1 MWGWHWQL
9 VPGVRAPGEWGRVP
23 NTVAG
28 GKQPEAGPVP
38 RDRGG
43 PAAADV
49 AMQSARGGRDSL
61 VWPAARGRVP
71 TPDPVPSGHSQGRQ
85 LQKPAAVCA
94 HLQASPVVPGDTCHL
109 LVPLVGVNVIAG
121 ASGDHSSLKGFVVMT
136 PTFEF
141 LNFPADVIRLFPIRS
156 VHTDKP

>member
-1 MWGWHWQL
+1 MWGRHWQL
-9 VPGVRAPGEWGRVP
+9 VPGVRAPGWGRVP
-23 NTVAG
+23 DTVAG

-43 PAAADV
+43 LAAADV

-71 TPDPVPSGHSQGRQ
+71 APDPVPSGRSQGR
-85 LQKPAAVCA
+85 PAPEAGCCLCA
-94 HLQASPVVPGDTCHL
+94 LAGRSCSAGDTCHL

-121 ASGDHSSLKGFVVMT
+121 ATSGDHSSLKGFMVTT

-141 LNFPADVIRLFPIRS
+141 LNFPADVIRLFPVRS
-156 VHTDKP
+156 VHTDKL